1 MKRTSQRE
9 KILNHL
15 LKFKQI
21 TSWEAIQLYHITR
34 ISEYIRQLRGE
45 GYLITTERQA
55 EGYGIY
61 RLEEV

>member
-1 MKRTSQRE
+1 MTQKE
-9 KILNHL
+9 KILEHL
-15 LKFKQI
+15 KNNNEI
-21 TSWEAIQLYHITR
+21 TSWEAIEKYHITR
-34 ISEYIRQLRGE
+34 ISEYIRQLRKE